1 MKTNFKGI
9 GILIAALLLLSACSH
24 SGHDDHDHGHAHV
37 HHAPHG
43 GSLVMLGD
51 HLYQL
56 ELVADTEEGELSLF
70 ILDGEAENFIRI
82 EAATIMASTQTQGS
96 QQALVFSAQPN
107 EATGET
113 VGNTSHFTA
122 KAPWLAEHSEFEAVF
137 ELIDIRGRGFENI
150 PFPFPEGSH

>member
-1 MKTNFKGI
+1 
-9 GILIAALLLLSACSH
+9 
-24 SGHDDHDHGHAHV
+24 
-37 HHAPHG
+37 
-43 GSLVMLGD
+43 MLGD

-82 EAATIMASTQTQGS
+82 EAATIMASAETQGS
-96 QQALVFSAQPN
+96 QQALAFSAQAN

-113 VGNTSHFTA
+113 VGNTSHFMA

-137 ELIDIRGRGFENI
+137 ELIEIRGRGFENI
-150 PFPFPEGSH
+150 HFPFPEGSH